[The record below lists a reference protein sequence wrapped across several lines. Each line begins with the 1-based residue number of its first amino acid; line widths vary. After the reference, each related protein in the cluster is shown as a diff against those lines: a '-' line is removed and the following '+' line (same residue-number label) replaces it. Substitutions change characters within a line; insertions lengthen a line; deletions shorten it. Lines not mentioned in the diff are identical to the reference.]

1 MKYLHLNALLVAAAV
16 LAAASLGNL
25 TPVTKAGALGTSCTK
40 QTTFALALHGGAVW
54 GRSAHPRQEAFVRAH
69 LESGRARLAS
79 GDKAVDIVTA
89 MVIAMEDSGLFNA
102 GKGSVANR
110 DGDVEMDASIMD
122 GRHLRAGAVASIKNL
137 KNPVAAA
144 RLVMD
149 DTPQVMMVGPSADK
163 RLAELGAE
171 RVEQHYF
178 LHSGRNF
185 TDVVL
190 PEGLKLEQ
198 PDAAAS
204 KGLSAFAGVWAG
216 VLAGRL
222 NHVLVVERVDAG
234 GGDAVVAFGV
244 NESLGLSSPVTI
256 RARAKLS
263 NGYLVVETEDFRMAY
278 KTNDR
283 GRVEARIA
291 VTDGPRATGI
301 LRSRPDLLKRGGTV
315 GAVALDRC
323 GNLAAATSTGGFGSK
338 PPGRVGDSPVIGAG
352 TYADNRSA
360 AVSAT
365 GHGEYFIRHAVAH
378 DIAARIR
385 HGGQSLAEAA
395 NQVIFE
401 ELKPVGGNGGIIAI
415 DRNGEVVMLYNT
427 AGMVR
432 GSTTDRRPPHVATF
446 ADD

>member
-1 MKYLHLNALLVAAAV
+1 MRLILNVFLAGTAALATALI
-16 LAAASLGNL
+16 GNL
-25 TPVTKAGALGTSCTK
+25 ALAPKAEALGASCTQ

-54 GRSAHPRQEAFVRAH
+54 GRSAHPKQESFVRAQ
-69 LESGRARLAS
+69 LEAGHTRLSS
-79 GDKAVDIVTA
+79 GDKAVDVVAA
-89 MVIAMEDSGLFNA
+89 MVTAMEDSGLFNA

-122 GRHLRAGAVASIKNL
+122 GRHLRAGAVAGVRHL

-144 RLVMD
+144 RIVMD
-149 DTPQVMMVGPSADK
+149 DTPQVMMIGPSADT
-163 RLAELGAE
+163 RLAELGAA
-171 RVEQHYF
+171 RVGQDYF
-178 LHSGRNF
+178 LHAGRNF
-185 TDVVL
+185 SDVVL
-190 PEGLKLEQ
+190 PEGLKLEA
-198 PDAAAS
+198 PDPAAPQ
-204 KGLSAFAGVWAG
+204 GLSGFAGVWAG

-222 NHVLVVERVDAG
+222 NHVLIVQRIDTKG
-234 GGDAVVAFGV
+234 GEALVAFGV
-244 NESLGLSSPVTI
+244 NESLGLSEPSTI
-256 RARAKLS
+256 RARAKFR
-263 NGYLVVETEDFRMAY
+263 NGFLIVQTEDFRMTY
-278 KTNDR
+278 RMNER
-283 GRVEARIA
+283 GRVEVRIA
-291 VTDGPRATGI
+291 VADGPRATGV
-301 LRSRPDLLKRGGTV
+301 LQSRPDLLKRGGTV

-395 NQVIFE
+395 RQVIFE
-401 ELKPVGGNGGIIAI
+401 GLKPAGGKGGIIAI
-415 DRNGEVVMLYNT
+415 DGTGNIVMLFNT

-432 GSTTDRRPPHVATF
+432 GSTTDKRPPQVATF
-446 ADD
+446 ADE

>member
-1 MKYLHLNALLVAAAV
+1 MNMRLLSSFLVVTVAIAAAALGS
-16 LAAASLGNL
+16 LASV
-25 TPVTKAGALGTSCTK
+25 PKAEALGTSCTT
-40 QTTFALALHGGAVW
+40 QTNFALALHGGAVW
-54 GRSAHPRQEAFVRAH
+54 GRSAHPKQEAFVRAL
-69 LESGRARLAS
+69 LEAGRTRLAS
-79 GDKAVDIVTA
+79 GDKAVDVVAA
-89 MVIAMEDSGLFNA
+89 MVAAMEDSGLFNA

-122 GRHLRAGAVASIKNL
+122 GRHLRAGAVAGVRHL
-137 KNPVAAA
+137 RNPVAAA

-149 DTPQVMMVGPSADK
+149 DTPQVMMIGPSADK

-171 RVEQHYF
+171 RVGQDYF
-178 LHSGRNF
+178 LHAGRNF
-185 TDVVL
+185 SDVVL
-190 PEGLKLEQ
+190 PDGLKLEE
-198 PDAAAS
+198 PDPAAPEA
-204 KGLSAFAGVWAG
+204 LSGFAGVWAG

-222 NHVLVVERVDAG
+222 NHVLIVKNVDAE

-244 NESLGLSSPVTI
+244 NESLGLSEPATI
-256 RARAKLS
+256 RARGKFK
-263 NGYLVVETEDFRMAY
+263 NGFLIVETEDFRMAY
-278 KTNDR
+278 RMNER
-283 GRVEARIA
+283 GRVDARIT
-291 VTDGPRATGI
+291 VTDGPRATGV
-301 LRSRPDLLKRGGTV
+301 LQSRPDLLKRSGTV

-365 GHGEYFIRHAVAH
+365 GHGKYFIRHAVAH

-395 NQVIFE
+395 GQVIFK
-401 ELKPVGGNGGIIAI
+401 ELKPAGGNGGIIAV
-415 DRNGEVVMLYNT
+415 DRTGEIVMLYNT

-432 GSTTDRRPPHVATF
+432 GSTTDKRLPSVATF
-446 ADD
+446 ADQ